1 MGLYGATKYAIR
13 GVSEA
18 LNAEIAPLGL
28 RSICID
34 PGYFRTSFLTPD
46 NRTPFASRIEDYRKA
61 GEETNAMLE
70 CTCYSSSSYSVF
82 FLRLEW

>member
-70 CTCYSSSSYSVF
+70 CMCSSSSSSVF